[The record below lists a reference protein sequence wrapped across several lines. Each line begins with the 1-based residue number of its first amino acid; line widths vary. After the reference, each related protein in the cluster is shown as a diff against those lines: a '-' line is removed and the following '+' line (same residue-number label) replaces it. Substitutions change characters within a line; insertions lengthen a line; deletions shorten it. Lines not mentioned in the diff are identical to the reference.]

1 MHIMSVDTR
10 EQLSNAYRWYVVILL
25 LSVSILAYVD
35 RIVFAL
41 LIDPIKTDL
50 HISDTQAGVLVGLA
64 FGLSY
69 AVAGLALGRIV
80 DRHKRNIVLGAALAV
95 WSCFTMLSGFTVGVT
110 LLFLARCGVGIGESA
125 VNPASIA
132 IIGSS
137 FPRDRVSYGLSTFT
151 VGIYGGGGLA
161 IILGGQLSAYLTS
174 FGPIS
179 IFGSPIAVWRL
190 VFICVG
196 VPGLLLAPLVILT
209 IRDRRDKPNPSRS
222 AVEIRRSGPSV
233 RDVFAYAC
241 NQGAL
246 YPLLF
251 GGLIAFGFYIYAIQ
265 GWIPAMLS
273 RTYGLTSHQISI
285 FYGVPYLTGGV
296 SGALLAG
303 PIIHYLEARGRTDS
317 PVLICQ
323 WASLLALAPAILGP
337 LAHNATVAIACTTA
351 VILLAAIQQSAAFS
365 SYVLVTPEG
374 MRGQVTATYVLL
386 MNVIAGTLG
395 GIVVG
400 ILSDHVFGAGRLGSG
415 ISVVA
420 LIGLP
425 TAALLFSLLRPVYR
439 RAVAKQ
445 LASAGTSVENAPGA
459 VAAAPILSRR

>member
-1 MHIMSVDTR
+1 MSVDSG

-25 LSVSILAYVD
+25 LCVSILAYID

-64 FGLSY
+64 FSLSY

-80 DRHKRNIVLGAALAV
+80 DRHKRNIVLGVALAV

-137 FPRDRVSYGLSTFT
+137 FPRDRVSYGLSTFS

-196 VPGLLLAPLVILT
+196 VPGTAARSPGHTHDSRQTRQAESLA
-209 IRDRRDKPNPSRS
+209 IRRGDETLS
-222 AVEIRRSGPSV
+222 AV
-233 RDVFAYAC
+233 
-241 NQGAL
+241 
-246 YPLLF
+246 
-251 GGLIAFGFYIYAIQ
+251 
-265 GWIPAMLS
+265 
-273 RTYGLTSHQISI
+273 
-285 FYGVPYLTGGV
+285 
-296 SGALLAG
+296 
-303 PIIHYLEARGRTDS
+303 
-317 PVLICQ
+317 
-323 WASLLALAPAILGP
+323 
-337 LAHNATVAIACTTA
+337 
-351 VILLAAIQQSAAFS
+351 
-365 SYVLVTPEG
+365 
-374 MRGQVTATYVLL
+374 
-386 MNVIAGTLG
+386 
-395 GIVVG
+395 
-400 ILSDHVFGAGRLGSG
+400 GAGRFRLRVQPGSTVPSPVRRTDCFRLLH
-415 ISVVA
+415 ICDP
-420 LIGLP
+420 GLDP
-425 TAALLFSLLRPVYR
+425 GDAVKNVRIDLASDLDILWSSLPDRRRLR
-439 RAVAKQ
+439 RA
-445 LASAGTSVENAPGA
+445 AGRSYH
-459 VAAAPILSRR
+459 PIS